1 MAASSSAASELSGGL
16 RIFSG
21 ENEDYKEYRR
31 WKLWLSNKLLTLD
44 KLPKE
49 AYGSY
54 MFTCLSGKALEAVEH
69 LDVSE
74 YQKEGGDKVLWKLLD
89 QRFPEK
95 EKSDELAEVLSDV
108 FTLRAREGES
118 LRA

>member
-74 YQKEGGDKVLWKLLD
+74 YQKEGGDKVLP
-89 QRFPEK
+89 RRRRVFPRRR
-95 EKSDELAEVLSDV
+95 
-108 FTLRAREGES
+108 RAMS
-118 LRA
+118 